1 MSVADGIK
9 FIISLGAISP
19 EQVDHSGHHLTASP
33 PNAPRRPDSP

>member
-19 EQVDHSGHHLTASP
+19 EQSEQAVAALPVRA
-33 PNAPRRPDSP
+33 AK